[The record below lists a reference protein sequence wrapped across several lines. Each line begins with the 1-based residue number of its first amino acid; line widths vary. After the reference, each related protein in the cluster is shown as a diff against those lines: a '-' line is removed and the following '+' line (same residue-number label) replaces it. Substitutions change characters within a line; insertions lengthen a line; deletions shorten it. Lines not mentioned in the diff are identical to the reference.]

1 MNNTTELGMRD
12 KPQVLEN
19 EYNRRFGAHAEYRD
33 RVWKVLCDSYFSKYI
48 PAQSAVLDL
57 GAGWG
62 EFSRHIAARE
72 KFAMDLNPET
82 RRRVEGFARFF
93 HQDCSNPWPLV
104 DASLDVVFTSNFL
117 EHLPSKDA
125 VDETLRECRRC
136 LKPGGKILCLGP
148 NIRYV
153 NGAYW
158 DFWDHHIPITDASMA
173 EALELQGFE
182 VEQRIARF
190 LPYRMSGHRE
200 IPLLFVKAYLNM
212 PFTWPIFGKQ
222 FLVVAMR
229 AS

>member
-1 MNNTTELGMRD
+1 MHDDPEMRD
-12 KPQVLEN
+12 KPQVLED
-19 EYNRRFGAHAEYRD
+19 EYHRRFGERAEYRD
-33 RVWKVLCDSYFSKYI
+33 RVWKVLCEAYFSKYI

-62 EFSRHIAARE
+62 EFSRNIVARE
-72 KFAMDLNPET
+72 KYAIDLNPET

-93 HQDCSNPWPLV
+93 HQDCSKPWPLV

-158 DFWDHHIPITDASMA
+158 DFWDHHIAITDASMA
-173 EALELQGFE
+173 EALELQGFK

-190 LPYRMSGHRE
+190 LPYTMSGNLE
-200 IPLLFVKAYLNM
+200 MPIAFVKAYLKM
-212 PFTWPIFGKQ
+212 PFAWPIFGKQ
-222 FLVVAMR
+222 FLVVATR
-229 AS
+229 SP